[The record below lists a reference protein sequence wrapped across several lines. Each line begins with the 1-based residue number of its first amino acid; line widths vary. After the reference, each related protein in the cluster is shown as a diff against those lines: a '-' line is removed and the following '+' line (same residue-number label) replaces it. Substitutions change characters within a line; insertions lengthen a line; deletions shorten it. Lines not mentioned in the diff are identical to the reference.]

1 MAEKAENRNNLW
13 DNPDPEVPIA
23 TAHLYS
29 RNQPSGDENDSDEA
43 LITLEHLNCQF
54 TTIEKVS
61 GAHQHGGINQHKLD
75 QILSRPEKK
84 LYINP
89 ATLFSAKQGL
99 RRTITAF
106 ESDSDYQEDEQ
117 LRQELEMI
125 MLDEMESKSYYSEIS
140 SVIR

>member
-1 MAEKAENRNNLW
+1 
-13 DNPDPEVPIA
+13 
-23 TAHLYS
+23 
-29 RNQPSGDENDSDEA
+29 
-43 LITLEHLNCQF
+43 
-54 TTIEKVS
+54 
-61 GAHQHGGINQHKLD
+61 
-75 QILSRPEKK
+75 

-125 MLDEMESKSYYSEIS
+125 MLDEMESKSYYSELS